1 MRRFISV
8 LLCAMLVFSLS
19 ACGCGKDIEP
29 VNVKLYF
36 PDENMNYAVELRE
49 IKAENIWKAT
59 AQELLKGPERTGL
72 TSAIAGDVKVLSAEI
87 VDGICVVD
95 LSEEFMEHNTGGTF
109 KESLAIYSIVNT
121 LCAAGA
127 DGVKINI
134 EGNEE
139 VDFGGHFYLGD
150 NFYFE
155 PNMVRIED
163 R

>member
-1 MRRFISV
+1 MKRIISV
-8 LLCAMLVFSLS
+8 LLCTVLIVMLFV
-19 ACGCGKDIEP
+19 CGCGKEITP

-36 PDENMNYAVELRE
+36 LDENMEYAVEMRE

-59 AQELLKGPERTGL
+59 AEELLKGPYGNTL
-72 TSAIAGDVKVLSAEI
+72 TSAIEGDVKVLSAEI

-95 LSEEFMEHNTGGTF
+95 LSEEFRTYNTGGTF

-134 EGNEE
+134 EGDEE
-139 VDFGGHFYLGD
+139 VDFGGHFYLGES
-150 NFYFE
+150 FYFE
-155 PNMVRIED
+155 PNMVRGED

>member
-1 MRRFISV
+1 MKRLISV
-8 LLCAMLVFSLS
+8 LLCGMLLVALFV
-19 ACGCGKDIEP
+19 CGCGKAIAP

-36 PDENMNYAVELRE
+36 LDENMNYAVEMRE

-59 AQELLKGPERTGL
+59 AEELLKGPYITNL

-95 LSEEFMEHNTGGTF
+95 LSEDFREHNTGGTL

-127 DGVKINI
+127 EGVKINI
-134 EGNEE
+134 EGDEE
-139 VDFGGHFYLGD
+139 VDFGGHFYLGES
-150 NFYFE
+150 FYFE

>member
-1 MRRFISV
+1 MKKILSV
-8 LLCAMLVFSLS
+8 LLCFVLAFTFV
-19 ACGCGKDIEP
+19 GCGKEYTTRS
-29 VNVKLYF
+29 VKLYF
-36 PDENMNYAVELRE
+36 LDENMNYAVEMRE
-49 IKAENIWKAT
+49 IKAENVWKAMVE
-59 AQELLKGPERTGL
+59 ELVKGPRITELTNPLKGE
-72 TSAIAGDVKVLSAEI
+72 IKVLSAEI

-95 LSEEFMEHNTGGTF
+95 LSEEFRTNNTGGTF
-109 KESLAIYSIVNT
+109 TESLAIYSIVNT
-121 LCAAGA
+121 LCANGA

-134 EGNEE
+134 EGEEE